1 MQYFKE
7 EKDRLVCLLCS
18 YYCKLEKGQSGI
30 CGVNKNIGDKIEC
43 LVYGYFSA
51 LNNDPIEKKPLYHFF
66 PQTKSL
72 SLGTVGCN
80 FKCSFC
86 QNHGISQEKNINKS
100 KYLSPKEVVQIA
112 LKNGCK
118 SISYTYNE
126 PTIFYPYAKDIA
138 LEAKKY
144 GIKNV
149 YVSNGFE
156 SSEVIDDMKGII
168 DAANIDLK
176 CFSESYYKKEL
187 GGNLNQVLEN
197 LKHFKK
203 NGIWVEIT
211 TLIVPTKNDSVEEL
225 TKIAKF
231 IKNELDAFTPWH
243 ISSFHPDYKEL
254 ELPRTPFESLK
265 KAYEIGK
272 SEGLKYVYIGNI
284 GFENNTYCPNCNE
297 NLITRVQ
304 YNVSKNIIVDGKCPK
319 CNHKIDGV
327 FEMSGNSRKSAVS
340 GTFYPK
346 DKNEIIS
353 MIDDFNSKFKINGS
367 FDTKALIVPHAG
379 YIFSGFTANIAYS
392 IAKDKKP
399 KRVIVIGPSHKVY
412 LEGASIALFENY
424 ETPFGNIKIDE
435 VYSKVLK
442 QKFDFLNFTPNAH
455 AEHSTETQAPFCK
468 YYFPNSEII
477 EIVYG
482 KMNFEELSKLI
493 DFIFEDESNFL
504 LISTDL
510 SHFYTQ
516 EEANKLDNIC
526 LNAIAKRDLSL
537 FDKGCEACGKLG
549 VKAVIKSAINK
560 NYITQVLHYCTS
572 YDRTKDAS
580 RVVGYTSVLIGNAK

>member
-43 LVYGYFSA
+43 LVYGHFSA
-51 LNNDPIEKKPLYHFF
+51 LNIDPIEKKPLYHFL
-66 PQTKSL
+66 PQSKSL

-156 SSEVIDDMKGII
+156 SSEVIDDMQGII
-168 DAANIDLK
+168 DAVNIDLK
-176 CFSESYYKKEL
+176 CFSNSYYKKEL

-225 TKIAKF
+225 TKIARF
-231 IKNELDAFTPWH
+231 IKNELDTFTPWH

-254 ELPRTPFESLK
+254 DINRTSNESLQM
-265 KAYEIGK
+265 AFDIAK
-272 SEGLKYVYIGNI
+272 SYGLSYVYRGN
-284 GFENNTYCPNCNE
+284 GNFRNETFCKNCGE
-297 NLITRVQ
+297 VLISRE
-304 YNVSKNIIVDGKCPK
+304 YFNVLDNSLKNGCCSK
-319 CNHKIDGV
+319 CNTKIYGV
-327 FEMSGNSRKSAVS
+327 FK
-340 GTFYPK
+340 
-346 DKNEIIS
+346 
-353 MIDDFNSKFKINGS
+353 
-367 FDTKALIVPHAG
+367 
-379 YIFSGFTANIAYS
+379 
-392 IAKDKKP
+392 
-399 KRVIVIGPSHKVY
+399 
-412 LEGASIALFENY
+412 
-424 ETPFGNIKIDE
+424 
-435 VYSKVLK
+435 
-442 QKFDFLNFTPNAH
+442 
-455 AEHSTETQAPFCK
+455 
-468 YYFPNSEII
+468 
-477 EIVYG
+477 
-482 KMNFEELSKLI
+482 
-493 DFIFEDESNFL
+493 
-504 LISTDL
+504 
-510 SHFYTQ
+510 
-516 EEANKLDNIC
+516 
-526 LNAIAKRDLSL
+526 
-537 FDKGCEACGKLG
+537 
-549 VKAVIKSAINK
+549 
-560 NYITQVLHYCTS
+560 
-572 YDRTKDAS
+572 
-580 RVVGYTSVLIGNAK
+580 